1 MDVDLSPMNL
11 LEAYAAGVFPMAD
24 EQGRLHWYTCE
35 PRAIIDLDK
44 FHAPRTLRQLYRR
57 GRFELSINRDFDGV
71 IDACADRSDGTWI
84 SREIRD
90 AYVNL
95 HRLGHAHSV
104 EAWADGELAGGLYGV
119 ALGGAFFGE
128 SMFHRVSN
136 ASKVALT
143 HLVDR
148 MRKRG
153 FVLLDTQFTTEHLKQ
168 FGCEEISRGEY
179 MRRLH
184 EALTVDTTFDDCDT
198 R

>member
-11 LEAYAAGVFPMAD
+11 LEAYAVGVFPMAD
-24 EQGRLHWYTCE
+24 DQGRLHWYTCE
-35 PRAIIDLDK
+35 PRAIIDLKK
-44 FHAPRTLRQLYRR
+44 FHASRTLRQLYRQR
-57 GRFELSINRDFDGV
+57 RFELTINRDFSGV
-71 IDACADRSDGTWI
+71 IDGCADRSDGTWI

-104 EAWADGELAGGLYGV
+104 EAWADGKLAGGLYGV
-119 ALGGAFFGE
+119 AMGGAFFGE

-143 HLVDR
+143 YLVDR

-153 FVLLDTQFTTEHLKQ
+153 FVLLDTQFTTEHLMR
-168 FGCEEISRGEY
+168 FGCEEIPRDEY
-179 MRRLH
+179 MRRLFK
-184 EALTVDTTFDDCDT
+184 AISVDAKFDE
-198 R
+198 